1 MTESGS
7 PRSATMNGTIVLIMN
22 RGILTAANRQRAGV
36 SDQARASESERDTA
50 TGEDVHDVH
59 DIT

>member
-1 MTESGS
+1 VTESGS

-36 SDQARASESERDTA
+36 SDQARASERDTA